1 MTTLQAAFE
10 KIREETEK
18 AVVGQEKAL
27 ELLLV
32 GLLSGGH
39 VLLEDVPGVGKTT
52 LLKTL
57 AACVGCRFKRI
68 QCTPDLLPSDVTG
81 TMVYH
86 PSTGQFRFRE
96 GPLFSQIVLADEVN
110 RAVPR
115 TQSAFLEAMAEGQV
129 TVDGEPRPLDRP
141 FFLMAT
147 QNPVESQGTFPL
159 PEAQLDRFLM
169 KVSLGYPGLEE
180 ERRIL
185 RMIGGGNGRDEVRP
199 VIGPEDV
206 LALQEE
212 VRRIRLSEDVET
224 YLLEVVRRTRDRDG
238 VVLGASPRAAV
249 ALGTAVR
256 ALAGIRGREYVIPD
270 DVKYLA
276 PWVLAHRLVLASD
289 LRMERVTPESVVLDV
304 LKEVPVP
311 VEDDAET
318 SAIEK

>member
-1 MTTLQAAFE
+1 M
-10 KIREETEK
+10 
-18 AVVGQEKAL
+18 VGQEEAL

-32 GLLSGGH
+32 GLFSGGH

-52 LLKTL
+52 LVKTL

-81 TMVYH
+81 TMVYD

-129 TVDGEPRPLDRP
+129 TVDGEPRPLARP

-169 KVSLGYPGLEE
+169 KVSLGYPDLEV

-185 RMIGGGNGRDEVRP
+185 RMTGENGRERVRP
-199 VIGPEDV
+199 VIRPEDV
-206 LALQEE
+206 LSLQEE
-212 VRRIRLSEDVET
+212 VHRIRLSEDVET

-238 VVLGASPRAAV
+238 VALGASPRAAV
-249 ALGTAVR
+249 ALATAVR

-276 PWVLAHRLVLASD
+276 PRVLAHRLVLASD
-289 LRMERVTPESVVLDV
+289 LRMERVTPEAVVLDI
-304 LKEVPVP
+304 LNEVPVP
-311 VEDDAET
+311 VEDDVET
-318 SAIEK
+318 SAIKK

>member
-1 MTTLQAAFE
+1 MSSLRDVCQR
-10 KIREETEK
+10 IREETGK
-18 AVVGQEKAL
+18 AVVGQEEAL

-32 GLLSGGH
+32 GLFSGGH

-52 LLKTL
+52 LVKTL

-81 TMVYH
+81 TMVYS

-185 RMIGGGNGRDEVRP
+185 RMTGEGDGREGVRP
-199 VIGPEDV
+199 VTGPEDV
-206 LALQEE
+206 LSLQEE

-238 VVLGASPRAAV
+238 VALGASPRAAV
-249 ALGTAVR
+249 ALATAVR

-276 PWVLAHRLVLASD
+276 PRVLAHRLVLASD
-289 LRMERVTPESVVLDV
+289 LRMERVTPEAVVLDI
-304 LKEVPVP
+304 LNEVPVP
-311 VEDDAET
+311 VEDDVET
-318 SAIEK
+318 SAIKK